1 MMTKAKTRKR
11 RRWSLAQI
19 YHHVLRQSPSPEAA
33 KIAISEARLHLWGE
47 QREHIARP
55 NLRLDPGEKPPPL
68 DPEITPDCLLPT
80 VQYRSWDWERG
91 RASWTDPETR
101 SLFEYLGIYGLVD
114 DVLEHWPEQ
123 AERTE
128 GVKPRVGL
136 PRRDTRGVK
145 SEIDW
150 EEILCVA
157 AVLMVRN
164 RFKKLVD
171 LEKAVFKHFGEGWP
185 DGGPAVSTMQQHLG
199 ALHTALKEALGL

>member
-1 MMTKAKTRKR
+1 MFSVKVLPR
-11 RRWSLAQI
+11 RPL
-19 YHHVLRQSPSPEAA
+19 
-33 KIAISEARLHLWGE
+33 IAISEARLHLWGE
-47 QREHIARP
+47 QREHKARP
-55 NLRLDPGEKPPPL
+55 NLRLDPREKPPPL
-68 DPEITPDCLLPT
+68 DPEITPDCLLPA

-101 SLFEYLGIYGLVD
+101 SLFEHLGIYGLVD
-114 DVLEHWPEQ
+114 DVLQHWPEQ
-123 AERTE
+123 AERT
-128 GVKPRVGL
+128 GVEPRVGL

-171 LEKAVFKHFGEGWP
+171 LEKAVFKHFGEG
-185 DGGPAVSTMQQHLG
+185 GR
-199 ALHTALKEALGL
+199 TAARL